1 MAALFIVMG
10 IEFTSM
16 LSRLENP
23 KPYYTDFPQAIR
35 VVESRL
41 NWAQTKDGLRIYLT
55 GILTNQSPV
64 AWRGIEFDCRFFD
77 AKGAMIDAANARAS
91 LLIHP
96 DDDGAFRAVVQPG
109 CPTNDYSSYRLSI
122 TTARNAKGWY

>member
-1 MAALFIVMG
+1 MN
-10 IEFTSM
+10 
-16 LSRLENP
+16 RLGNP
-23 KPYYTDFPQAIR
+23 KPYYTDFPRALR

-77 AKGAMIDAANARAS
+77 AKGVMIDAANARAS

-96 DDDGAFRAVVQPG
+96 NDDGAFRAVVQPV
-109 CPTNDYSSYRLSI
+109 CPTNDYSSYKLSI
-122 TTARNAKGWY
+122 TTARNARAWF